1 MVNTH
6 LNFSS
11 AYHPRSDGQTE
22 VVNRSLGNLLHS
34 LVGDLLKSWDKKLG
48 QAEFAHNHAVNR
60 STKLS
65 PFEIVY
71 GFLPRCP
78 LDLAN
83 LPSNTKVNH
92 KAEDFVTQLQ
102 DIHNLTRQN
111 LLESIAKYKH
121 DADRKRRLVNFE
133 VGDLVWVV
141 LTKDRFP
148 IDKYNKLSARK
159 IGPVEIIEKINSN
172 AYRLKLLSHL
182 RTADVFNVKHLLPF
196 HEDLSSAEED
206 LLNSWSNSSQLGE
219 DDVDRVAKQQKG

>member
-6 LNFSS
+6 LNFSN
-11 AYHPRSDGQTE
+11 AYHPQSDGQTE
-22 VVNRSLGNLLHS
+22 VVNRSLGNLLRS
-34 LVGDLLKSWDKKLG
+34 LVGDQLKSWDKKLG

-71 GFLPRCP
+71 RFLPRCP

-83 LPSNTKVNH
+83 LPNNTKVNH

-111 LLESIAKYKH
+111 LLESIAKFKH
-121 DADRKRRLVNFE
+121 DADRKRRLVNYE
-133 VGDLVWVV
+133 VGDFVWAV

-148 IDKYNKLSARK
+148 IGEYNKLSARK
-159 IGPVEIIEKINSN
+159 IGPVDIIEKINSN
-172 AYRLKLLSHL
+172 AYRLKLPSHL

-196 HEDLSSAEED
+196 HGDLSSEEED

-219 DDVDRVAKQQKG
+219 DDVDRVARQQNG

>member
-11 AYHPRSDGQTE
+11 AYHPQFDGQTE
-22 VVNRSLGNLLHS
+22 VVNRSLGNLLRS
-34 LVGDLLKSWDKKLG
+34 LVGDQLKSWDKKLG

-60 STKLS
+60 STKLN
-65 PFEIVY
+65 PFEIMY

-78 LDLAN
+78 LDLAK
-83 LPSNTKVNH
+83 LPNNTKVNH

-111 LLESIAKYKH
+111 LLESIAKFKH

-133 VGDLVWVV
+133 VGDFVWAV

-148 IDKYNKLSARK
+148 IGEYNKLSARK
-159 IGPVEIIEKINSN
+159 IGPVDIIEKINSN
-172 AYRLKLLSHL
+172 AYRLKLPS

-196 HEDLSSAEED
+196 HGDLSSEEED

-219 DDVDRVAKQQKG
+219 DDVDRVARQQNG